1 MYNISE
7 ATNLAANAARQGK
20 AMQGRLCLDEMV
32 LLHSGRCCTDTIMPN
47 PKSPRVRAVPAVTR
61 AVAILRLLSR
71 SSTPQG
77 LKAIAETLDL
87 VPSTAL
93 HIVRAL
99 LAEDLL
105 QVDPQ
110 TKRYSLGVGMLPL
123 ARGVLEHADFPSLMR
138 P

>member
-1 MYNISE
+1 M
-7 ATNLAANAARQGK
+7 L
-20 AMQGRLCLDEMV
+20 
-32 LLHSGRCCTDTIMPN
+32 LLHPGRRCTDTIMPN
-47 PKSPRVRAVPAVTR
+47 AKSPRVRAVPAVTR

-71 SSTPQG
+71 SPAPQS
-77 LKAIAETLDL
+77 LKTIADTLEL

-99 LAEDLL
+99 LAEDLV

-123 ARGVLEHADFPSLMR
+123 ARAVLENADFPSLMR
-138 P
+138 PK